1 MSKPIIAI
9 CTDHVTH
16 FPVPGRDRSYLKL
29 YPQYAQAV
37 LAGGGTPMVLPML
50 DDVNELRPLLEVA
63 RGVMLVGADDYPAEW
78 YGKATAPTDGPVT
91 PVRAAFDRAFI
102 RLLMDETDLPVF
114 GVCGGM
120 QLMTIHAGGTL
131 VQDLPSVGKQGHKEP
146 DQPQAHEI
154 SITGGVFAEVFGK
167 STTVN
172 SMHHQAVEKPGRNQ
186 QVTATAP
193 DGVAEAMQHT
203 DHRFRIGVQWHPE
216 RMLHEPGMVRLFQ
229 AFVAEAAR

>member
-29 YPQYAQAV
+29 YPQYAYAV

-63 RGVMLVGADDYPAEW
+63 AGVMLVGADDYPAQW
-78 YGKATAPTDGPVT
+78 FGKQPAPTDDPVT

-102 RLLMDETDLPVF
+102 KLLMDETDLPVF

-120 QLMTIHAGGTL
+120 QLMTIHAGGAL
-131 VQDLPSVGKQGHKEP
+131 VQDLPSAGKQGHKQP
-146 DQPQAHEI
+146 DQPQAHEVNV
-154 SITGGVFAEVFGK
+154 TGGVFAEVFG
-167 STTVN
+167 SRTAVN
-172 SMHHQAVEKPGRNQ
+172 SMHHQAIERPGKNQ

-193 DGVAEAMQHT
+193 DGVVEAMQHT

-216 RMLHEPGMVRLFQ
+216 RMLNDAGMVKLFQ
-229 AFVAEAAR
+229 AFVAAARR